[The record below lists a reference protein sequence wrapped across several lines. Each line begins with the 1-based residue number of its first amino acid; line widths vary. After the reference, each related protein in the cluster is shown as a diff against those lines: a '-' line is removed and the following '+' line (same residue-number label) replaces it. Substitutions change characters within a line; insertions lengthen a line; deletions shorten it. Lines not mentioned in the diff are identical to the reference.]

1 MAIDLAKVRRLQD
14 ALVRECQRYSLEE
27 AMNALA
33 AVSAA
38 ALATAPKY
46 ARENIFNVFNRAI
59 VASVVQ
65 IDKGADPLLT
75 EKRIQ

>member
-1 MAIDLAKVRRLQD
+1 MDIERVRRLQD

-38 ALATAPKY
+38 ALATAPKS
-46 ARENIFNVFNRAI
+46 ARENIFNVFNKAI
-59 VASVVQ
+59 VASVLN

-75 EKRIQ
+75 EKRLQ